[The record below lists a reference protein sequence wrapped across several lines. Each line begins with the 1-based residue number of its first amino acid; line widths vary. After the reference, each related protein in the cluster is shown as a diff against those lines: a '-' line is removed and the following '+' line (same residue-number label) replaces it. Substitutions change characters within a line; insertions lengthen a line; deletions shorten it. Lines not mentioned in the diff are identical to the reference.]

1 MTSIYILI
9 GIIIVIGATAGFLR
23 DKFDIQDE
31 KPKYDYK
38 RRNFFLTR
46 AEHECYDALV
56 QAVGQEYLIFAQVHL
71 PTLLDNKI
79 VGQNWNAA
87 FRHVSQKSVDFVL
100 CDKAYI
106 SPKLAIELDDKSH
119 ERPDRQGRDQEVE
132 RILKGAGMPLL
143 RLENHG
149 KFNPEDLAKKIRGA
163 LNLSDTPPSL
173 SPSAAQSQRNPA

>member
-9 GIIIVIGATAGFLR
+9 GIIIVIGVVAGLLR
-23 DKFDIQDE
+23 DKFDTHDE

-56 QAVGQEYLIFAQVHL
+56 QAVGQEYLVFAQVHL
-71 PTLLDNKI
+71 PTLLDNKV

-87 FRHVSQKSVDFVL
+87 FRHITQKSVDFVL

-106 SPKLAIELDDKSH
+106 SPRLAIELDDKSH
-119 ERPDRQGRDQEVE
+119 ERPDRQDRDREVE

-149 KFNPEDLAKKIRGA
+149 KFNSEDLVKKIRAA
-163 LNLSDTPPSL
+163 LNLSDTPPSQ
-173 SPSAAQSQRNPA
+173 PQSAA